1 VLGLWLNS
9 QFHSRQHQQELSFH
23 FLKRLAYRRLLPF
36 KVTTQSAIEIAPQG
50 RSAAAPTFVGASAC
64 AD

>member
-1 VLGLWLNS
+1 LWLNS
-9 QFHSRQHQQELSFH
+9 QFHPRQHQQELSFH

-50 RSAAAPTFVGASAC
+50 RSAAKSAC